1 MVTLYLSS
9 LQGLSK
15 RISIHQYVSF
25 FISKMNYFTHQL
37 FNSEELEILRKN
49 LDKEE
54 LFWEDGKQ
62 TAGKYAARVKNNLQL
77 KRDSDASIKF
87 SSLITKKILSNELIK
102 SFALPKKIHGTIFSK
117 SKSGMKYGRHIDN
130 AYMSS
135 GRADLSFTIFLSCK
149 DNYQGGEL
157 SIEGFNSEEKFKL
170 NAGEIIIY
178 PSTYLHSVEEVFGGE
193 RLVFI
198 GWIESYV
205 KSIEEREY
213 LFDLDAAARSLL
225 AKYGRSEEV
234 DLIFKSYSNLLR
246 RLGS

>member
-1 MVTLYLSS
+1 
-9 LQGLSK
+9 
-15 RISIHQYVSF
+15 
-25 FISKMNYFTHQL
+25 MNYLTHKL
-37 FNSEELEILRKN
+37 LNSEELEILRKN
-49 LDKEE
+49 LDKEK

-62 TAGKYAARVKNNLQL
+62 TAGKQAALVKNNLQL
-77 KRDSDASIKF
+77 KRDSDLSIKF
-87 SSLITKKILSNELIK
+87 SKLITKKILSNELIK

-117 SKSGMKYGRHIDN
+117 STRGMKYGSHIDN
-130 AYMSS
+130 PYMSS
-135 GRADLSFTIFLSCK
+135 GRADLSFTIFLNCK
-149 DNYQGGEL
+149 EKYNGGEL
-157 SIEGFNSEEKFKL
+157 SIEDFNEEKKFKL

-178 PSTYLHSVEEVFGGE
+178 PSTYIHSVKEVTDGE

-198 GWIESYV
+198 GWIESYI

-225 AKYGRSEEV
+225 AKYGRSDEV

>member
-1 MVTLYLSS
+1 
-9 LQGLSK
+9 
-15 RISIHQYVSF
+15 
-25 FISKMNYFTHQL
+25 MNYLTHKL
-37 FNSEELEILRKN
+37 LNTEELKILRKN
-49 LDKEE
+49 LDKEK

-62 TAGKYAARVKNNLQL
+62 TAGKHAAKVKNNLQL
-77 KRDSDASIKF
+77 RRDSDLSIKF
-87 SSLITKKILSNELIK
+87 SGLITKKNLSNELIK

-117 SKSGMKYGRHIDN
+117 STSGMKYGCHIDN

-135 GRADLSFTIFLSCK
+135 GRADLSFTVFLNCK
-149 DNYQGGEL
+149 KKYEGGAL
-157 SIEGFNSEEKFKL
+157 SIQGLNSEEKFKL
-170 NAGEIIIY
+170 DAGEIIIY
-178 PSTYLHSVEEVFGGE
+178 PSTYLHSVEKVIDGE

-234 DLIFKSYSNLLR
+234 DLIYKSYSNFLR
-246 RLGS
+246 RLGN

>member
-1 MVTLYLSS
+1 
-9 LQGLSK
+9 
-15 RISIHQYVSF
+15 
-25 FISKMNYFTHQL
+25 MNYLTHQL
-37 FNSEELEILRKN
+37 LNSKDLEILRKS

-54 LFWEDGKQ
+54 LFWEDGKL
-62 TAGKYAARVKNNLQL
+62 TAGKHAAEVKNNLQL
-77 KRDSDASIKF
+77 KRDSDLSKKF
-87 SSLITKKILSNELIK
+87 SGLIIKKILSNDLIK

-117 SKSGMKYGRHIDN
+117 STCGMKYGRHIDN

-149 DNYQGGEL
+149 NNYDGGAL
-157 SIEGFNSEEKFKL
+157 SIESFNSEEKFKL
-170 NAGEIIIY
+170 DAGEIIVY
-178 PSTYLHSVEEVFGGE
+178 PSTYLHSVEEVISGE

-246 RLGS
+246 RVGN